1 MYSVQ
6 VQENQSVL
14 HEVLRDATRRFQ
26 EAGITNAAGEARL
39 LAAHYLGVPAT
50 EIFLHLR
57 EPVPVG
63 LLIAIE
69 RREGREPLQHIVGT
83 APFGPLEILVG
94 PGVFVPRPETEVL
107 AHWAVEK
114 LNSGIVRPT
123 VLDLCTGSGA
133 LAAYIAYEVR
143 HAQVIGVEYAQRAF
157 EWADKNRLN
166 LHAQHGIHYNI
177 VRGDVIDPMLLA
189 ELTGK
194 VDLIVC
200 NPPYVPRDDSLDP
213 EVYADPDDAV
223 FAGATGMDIIN
234 KLGPQVSRLLRP
246 GGAVGIEHDDATSV
260 QVQEVIKTEPELYD
274 VQPLMDLTGRNRF
287 VTASKR

>member
-1 MYSVQ
+1 M
-6 VQENQSVL
+6 L
-14 HEVLRDATRRFQ
+14 HETLRDATRRFQ
-26 EAGITNAAGEARL
+26 AAGITNAAGEARL
-39 LAAHYLGVPAT
+39 LAAHYLGVTAT

-57 EPVPVG
+57 EPTPAG
-63 LLIAIE
+63 LLTAIE
-69 RREGREPLQHIVGT
+69 RREDREPLQHIVGT
-83 APFGPLEILVG
+83 APFGPLEMLVG
-94 PGVFVPRPETEVL
+94 PGVFIPRPETEVL

-114 LNSGIVRPT
+114 LNSGVVSPT
-123 VLDLCTGSGA
+123 VLDFCTGSGA

-143 HAQVIGVEYAQRAF
+143 HARVIGVEYSPRAF
-157 EWADKNRLN
+157 EWAEKNRLN
-166 LHAQHGIHYNI
+166 LHAQHSIHYEI
-177 VRGDVIDPMLLA
+177 VPGDVLDPMLLA

-200 NPPYVPRDDSLDP
+200 NPPYVPRDDSLDL

-223 FAGATGMDIIN
+223 FAGETGMDTIN

-246 GGAVGIEHDDATSV
+246 GGVVGIEHDDATSI
-260 QVQEVIKTEPELYD
+260 QVQEVIKEEPELYD

>member
-1 MYSVQ
+1 M
-6 VQENQSVL
+6 L
-14 HEVLRDATRRFQ
+14 HETLRDATRRFQ
-26 EAGITNAAGEARL
+26 AAGITNAAGEARL
-39 LAAHYLGVPAT
+39 LAAHYLGVTAT

-57 EPVPVG
+57 EPTPAG
-63 LLIAIE
+63 LLTAIE
-69 RREGREPLQHIVGT
+69 RREDREPLQHIVGT
-83 APFGPLEILVG
+83 APFGPLEMLVG
-94 PGVFVPRPETEVL
+94 PGVFIPRPETEVL

-114 LNSGIVRPT
+114 LNSGVVSPT
-123 VLDLCTGSGA
+123 VLDFCTGSGA

-143 HAQVIGVEYAQRAF
+143 HARVIGVEYSPRAF
-157 EWADKNRLN
+157 EWAEKNRLN
-166 LHAQHGIHYNI
+166 LHAQHSIHYEI
-177 VRGDVIDPMLLA
+177 VPGDVLDPMLLA

-200 NPPYVPRDDSLDP
+200 NPPYVPRDDSLDL

-223 FAGATGMDIIN
+223 FAGETGMDTIN

-246 GGAVGIEHDDATSV
+246 GGVVGIEHDDATSI
-260 QVQEVIKTEPELYD
+260 QVQEVIKAEPELYD

>member
-6 VQENQSVL
+6 DNQLLL
-14 HEVLRDATRRFQ
+14 HETLRDATRRFQ
-26 EAGITNAAGEARL
+26 VAGISNAAGEARL
-39 LAAHYLGVPAT
+39 LAAHYLGVTAT

-57 EPVPVG
+57 EPTPAG
-63 LLIAIE
+63 LLTAIE

-83 APFGPLEILVG
+83 APFGPLEMLVG
-94 PGVFVPRPETEVL
+94 PGVFIPRPETEVL

-114 LNSGIVRPT
+114 LNSGIASPT

-143 HAQVIGVEYAQRAF
+143 QARVIGVEYSQHAL
-157 EWADKNRLN
+157 EWAEKNRLN
-166 LHAQHGIHYNI
+166 LHAQHSIDYEL
-177 VRGDVIDPMLLA
+177 VQGDVLDPTLLT

-223 FAGATGMDIIN
+223 FAGATGMDTIN
-234 KLGPQVSRLLRP
+234 KLVPQVSRLLRP
-246 GGAVGIEHDDATSV
+246 GGVVGIEHDDATST
-260 QVQEVIKTEPELYD
+260 QVQEVIKTETELYD

-287 VTASKR
+287 ATAAKR